1 MSSERNSEREGILR
15 VFVQEASERLEELD
29 TLVLELEEAPSS
41 SELLNAFM
49 RGAHTVKGSAGVAGL
64 PDFSELA
71 HVIESVVQKMREG
84 HLSGSPELF
93 DHLARSLDV
102 LLVNLPLIAQGG
114 DEPAIITQQ
123 HDDLEAWLVSIGEG
137 EVDYSEGA
145 SEDKDFVLGEYDYIR
160 IGVMRKQSKVLYNLS
175 FRFEDDS
182 ENRTPWVL
190 DVQKRLR
197 KVGTVLSTQPQIS
210 DSEALAEAK
219 QFLVLI
225 ASAHEEEQILEI
237 VKEQLDLV
245 PRIKVW
251 DSDPQKEPGAEQ
263 KPEQITRAMVS
274 EHSVR
279 VELEVLNSLLRL
291 VGELMIS
298 RDRFEVV
305 SKEIS
310 EILGDPLM
318 GAETLETAEQLGRLS
333 SNLQDAVMQARM
345 VPVTRV
351 FRTVKRHI
359 RREGR
364 ELGISI
370 PFETEG
376 ETTELDKNLVDVL
389 TDPIAEF
396 AKSLFRFDTDHVL
409 ASKGMFFWAERR
421 WNQIVLGLR
430 TPVRS
435 DDAAMSLLHNAVNGL
450 GGRLEVRERDDDVF
464 DYVLFLPLTLA
475 IIRVMMTRVGDE
487 VYAFPIENLQETL
500 QLESDEIT
508 HVKGSRVIALRGEVL
523 SLLFLKEYFDVLS
536 TANEDEPHVLV
547 LADDNSKIGVV
558 VDGLLGIREVV
569 IKPMNSR
576 FSATKTITGSAIL
589 GDEHIALIL
598 SSDALIRS
606 AIDEA
611 NAGSFRPEFKAN

>member
-1 MSSERNSEREGILR
+1 
-15 VFVQEASERLEELD
+15 
-29 TLVLELEEAPSS
+29 
-41 SELLNAFM
+41 
-49 RGAHTVKGSAGVAGL
+49 
-64 PDFSELA
+64 
-71 HVIESVVQKMREG
+71 
-84 HLSGSPELF
+84 
-93 DHLARSLDV
+93 
-102 LLVNLPLIAQGG
+102 
-114 DEPAIITQQ
+114 
-123 HDDLEAWLVSIGEG
+123 
-137 EVDYSEGA
+137 
-145 SEDKDFVLGEYDYIR
+145 
-160 IGVMRKQSKVLYNLS
+160 
-175 FRFEDDS
+175 
-182 ENRTPWVL
+182 
-190 DVQKRLR
+190 
-197 KVGTVLSTQPQIS
+197 VGTVLSTQPQIS

-536 TANEDEPHVLV
+536 TANEDEPRVLV